1 MPQVTRI
8 DPVFGLVGEHK
19 LKVCAYCRV
28 SSNSEDQLNSFAV
41 QVKYYTKYI
50 ESHTEWE
57 FVDIFADEGITG
69 TCAVETPYTEE
80 IGQEYSLEEMRTAL
94 NRITEELNTGRRDHF

>member
-8 DPVFGLVGEHK
+8 DPVFGLTGERK

-28 SSNSEDQLNSFAV
+28 SSNSDDQLNSFAV

-50 ESHTEWE
+50 ESRKEWE
-57 FVDIFADEGITG
+57 FVDIFA
-69 TCAVETPYTEE
+69 
-80 IGQEYSLEEMRTAL
+80 EM
-94 NRITEELNTGRRDHF
+94 